1 MTSFLI
7 EKQNQKIFDEKI
19 SKLSSSTHQNILVA
33 IIINKTTGALTGSIL
48 T

>member
-7 EKQNQKIFDEKI
+7 ENRTKKIFDEKI
-19 SKLSSSTHQNILVA
+19 SKRSIKTHQNILVA
-33 IIINKTTGALTGSIL
+33 IIINKTTGVLTESIL